1 MRKRKISQLKE
12 INDRNLKTITY
23 NKRKR
28 GIIKKAVELSVLC
41 KQEIFMTIFN
51 KENNKL
57 VVYQSSDDFSSQR
70 VNTLLQSNATLN
82 SLYEEHNNF
91 DLNCAGQRKF

>member
-41 KQEIFMTIFN
+41 KQEIFMAIFN
-51 KENNKL
+51 KENNKM
-57 VVYQSSDDFSSQR
+57 VVYQSSNDF
-70 VNTLLQSNATLN
+70 N
-82 SLYEEHNNF
+82 S
-91 DLNCAGQRKF
+91 